1 MYESPRLFSRSI
13 IIHTHKNNSTA
24 PAQTIIVLHIIIWCF
39 IVL

>member
-13 IIHTHKNNSTA
+13 IILHKNNSTA